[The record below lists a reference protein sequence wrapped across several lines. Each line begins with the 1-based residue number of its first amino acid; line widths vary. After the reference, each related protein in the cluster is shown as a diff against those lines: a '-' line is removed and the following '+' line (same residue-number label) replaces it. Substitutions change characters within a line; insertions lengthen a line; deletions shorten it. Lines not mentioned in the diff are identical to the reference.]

1 MRNQRTPDRKG
12 TQTRTDSPVNDLSVL
27 NGLFLFAYLF
37 YYTTE
42 RIYLRYLRGSHLG
55 AGCFPESVNSVQGT
69 ETISQK
75 KKIDRPELFV
85 CIKLQ
90 ITNGPSPTPLS
101 PHGECIGLGKIF

>member
-75 KKIDRPELFV
+75 KKK
-85 CIKLQ
+85 IKM
-90 ITNGPSPTPLS
+90 GSY
-101 PHGECIGLGKIF
+101 IGVSVSK